1 MEKNSVP
8 YLVHEGSMARMDRII
23 KRLWIT
29 VIVLIVLLVATNA
42 GWIYYE
48 SQFEMV
54 EEKTTVTQDADGNS
68 DNTFIGGDNNGGET
82 KGD

>member
-48 SQFEMV
+48 SQFEMA
-54 EEKTTVTQDADGNS
+54 EEKTTVTQDADGHS